1 MFPFRK
7 NTLRLSSTLFNIL
20 RQESSKASN
29 PDNVSWSVGG
39 KQKPPAR
46 FWEDDELWYKEDK
59 FMVNLNPSE
68 PQHQYPYK
76 REDGGIQH
84 FRFVYYPRTEDEKDP
99 AFEPTPLLLV
109 IRIKRL
115 KHTTYWEKKICEKLG
130 IDRHRGGA
138 TTVVKNIPE
147 MLCKLWHIKHLVKI
161 VPLRFPKD
169 APKDGNPLHYH
180 IQDLICPFVIHVKK
194 MVKCF
199 IGPTQNLK
207 DSDLELVQDEK
218 TMDKE
223 WICEQTRK
231 IYNFSRKL
239 EF

>member
-7 NTLRLSSTLFNIL
+7 NTLKLSSVLFNTL
-20 RQESSKASN
+20 RQESSKASDPN
-29 PDNVSWSVGG
+29 NVSWSVGG

-46 FWEDDELWYKEDK
+46 FWEDDALWYKEDK

-99 AFEPTPLLLV
+99 PIEPTPLLLV

-115 KHTTYWEKKICEKLG
+115 KHTTYWEKKICQKLG
-130 IDRHRGGA
+130 IDYYRGGA

-147 MLCKLWHIKHLVKI
+147 MLCKLWQIKHLVKI
-161 VPLRFPKD
+161 VPLKFPKD
-169 APKDGNPLHYH
+169 APKDGNPLHY
-180 IQDLICPFVIHVKK
+180 
-194 MVKCF
+194 F
-199 IGPTQNLK
+199 IKENGEVLYQPNTDLK
-207 DSDLELVQDEK
+207 DSDLEPVQDEK